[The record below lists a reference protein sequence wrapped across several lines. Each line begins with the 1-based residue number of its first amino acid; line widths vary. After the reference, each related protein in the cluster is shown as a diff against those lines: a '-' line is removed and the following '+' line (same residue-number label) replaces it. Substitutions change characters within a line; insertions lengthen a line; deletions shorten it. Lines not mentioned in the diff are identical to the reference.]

1 MRAVTEAEVL
11 LLVSEV
17 LSWGRALEGAFTAGA
32 VFEASL
38 HADSS
43 Y

>member
-1 MRAVTEAEVL
+1 MWAVTEAEVL

-17 LSWGRALEGAFTAGA
+17 LSWARVLEGAFTAGA
-32 VFEASL
+32 AFEASL
-38 HADSS
+38 HADST